1 MGWSNIKF
9 VVAYNLSNIIRQ
21 FENSIYSVMF
31 TKFLTCCNKQ
41 KEDNDKGI
49 AKVEKVG
56 EGPSNGGPFNQNIDR
71 EEEGVES

>member
-1 MGWSNIKF
+1 
-9 VVAYNLSNIIRQ
+9 
-21 FENSIYSVMF
+21 MF